1 MSVSARPHP
10 VGTLFDRDPEGDG
23 NEGNKNNEGDEPQGQ
38 QYFCAHT
45 PAIIIATPDSQRTL
59 SLRMNAIGNKI

>member
-10 VGTLFDRDPEGDG
+10 VGTLFDREPEEDG
-23 NEGNKNNEGDEPQGQ
+23 NVGNKNNEGDEPQGQ

-45 PAIIIATPDSQRTL
+45 PEIIIATPDSQRTL